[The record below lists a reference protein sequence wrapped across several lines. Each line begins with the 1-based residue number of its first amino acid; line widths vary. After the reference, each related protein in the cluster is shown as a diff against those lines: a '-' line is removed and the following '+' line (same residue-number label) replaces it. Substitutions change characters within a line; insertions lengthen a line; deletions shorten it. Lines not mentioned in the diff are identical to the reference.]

1 MSVHALRIHR
11 MAEEVSDILAVHVDT
26 WTPIH
31 QDGLGRQL
39 VASADS
45 IGQHIRDSYEA
56 KKLDERLRFLRY
68 ADAAVVDTKNDIRR
82 SQARM
87 LFDDLQT
94 SELLKKLTSLSICTV
109 EFAFALMQRD
119 EHYNGE
125 HRAWVERRRAW
136 RFRTPVTEATSDAP
150 QTEEE
155 SDAEVASS
163 STATETQAAGREEA
177 VTV

>member
-1 MSVHALRIHR
+1 MSVHSLRIHR
-11 MAEEVSDILAVHVDT
+11 MAEEVSDILAVHVDS

-45 IGQHIRDSYEA
+45 IGQHIRDSYES

-82 SQARM
+82 AQARL
-87 LFDDLQT
+87 LFDDNQT
-94 SELLKKLTSLSICTV
+94 TDLLKRLTSLSICTV

-119 EHYNGE
+119 DTYNGE

-136 RFRTPVTEATSDAP
+136 RFRPPVTEASSDAP

-155 SDAEVASS
+155 SDAEVAS
-163 STATETQAAGREEA
+163 TTTVAATEEDA
-177 VTV
+177 VTG